1 MLQFVELPFSERVV
15 LFVDPDLLWVSDHD
29 LVVEQTYS
37 DSNTR
42 STTDWNVYHEST
54 ASCGL
59 GP

>member
-37 DSNTR
+37 DSNMR